1 MPRKRNKENRGLPE
15 RWRYTHN
22 AYYYRVPTGEEPL
35 WDGKRQFR
43 LGKTLSEAHKTFSER
58 IAPFEEVRTMAQLC
72 DRYAAEVVPD
82 KAPATQRSNLYSLQ
96 RIRRVFLHNPVMGIQ
111 PSHIYQYKDRIGK
124 SGSKK
129 TANLD
134 LEVLSHMFT
143 KAIEWGVRNDHPMTN
158 KKVVKY
164 SLPSRKRYVTDE
176 ELIRFASI
184 LPLKWQL
191 YISLKVWTGRRK
203 GELLRVRLSD
213 LTTAGIRFVNNK
225 EPYDSFIVEW
235 TPEIRRI
242 VDSIATLKRPIASMY
257 LFATRE
263 GQPYIKPD
271 GSTSGFDSIWQRY
284 MRSALDEGVIQ
295 ERFTEHDLRTKRASE
310 MSLQDAQALLRHT
323 SPNTTR
329 RHYRA
334 LEERV
339 RAK

>member
-1 MPRKRNKENRGLPE
+1 MPRKRNKENRGLPQ
-15 RWRYTHN
+15 RWRFTHN
-22 AYYYRVPTGEEPL
+22 AYYYRVPKGEEAL
-35 WDGKRQFR
+35 WDGKKQFR
-43 LGKTLSEAHKTFSER
+43 LGKTLAQAHKTYSER
-58 IAPFEEVRTMAQLC
+58 IAPFEDVKTMAQLC
-72 DRYAAEVVPD
+72 DRYSAEVVPE
-82 KAPATQRSNLYSLQ
+82 KAPATQRSNLYCIQ
-96 RIRRVFLHNPVMGIQ
+96 RIRRAFLHNSVIAIQ
-111 PSHIYQYKDRIGK
+111 PHHIYKYKDRIGK
-124 SGSKK
+124 SESKK
-129 TANLD
+129 KANLD

-143 KAIEWGVRNDHPMTN
+143 KAIEWGARHDHPITN

-213 LTTAGIRFVNNK
+213 LTKTGIRFVNNK

-235 TPEIRRI
+235 TPETERI
-242 VDSIATLKRPIASMY
+242 VSSIVNLKRPIASMY

-263 GQPYIKPD
+263 GQPYIKRD
-271 GSTSGFDSIWQRY
+271 GNTSGFDSIWQRH
-284 MRSALDEGVIQ
+284 MRKALDEGVIE

-310 MSLQDAQALLRHT
+310 MALKDAQALLRHT
-323 SPNTTR
+323 NPNTTK

-334 LEERV
+334 LEEIV
-339 RAK
+339 RAR